1 MVKRGEKRGEEE
13 GVRPW
18 YGSCRSVA
26 GGKGEGVEE
35 VLRLRFLT
43 VSRAE
48 TIKEAAREWEGMI
61 LFFYKWKQD
70 NKLSCPAHR

>member
-1 MVKRGEKRGEEE
+1 M
-13 GVRPW
+13 
-18 YGSCRSVA
+18 A

-48 TIKEAAREWEGMI
+48 TIKEVAREWEGMI
-61 LFFYKWKQD
+61 LFYKWKQD
-70 NKLSCPAHR
+70 NWLARAPDPNTSQ